1 MKKFKK
7 RAAAI
12 ALSLALAVA
21 AIPTTAFAANTSG
34 SSAQTQVT
42 YTAEASYIVT
52 IPDTLNLTENGG
64 SASAT
69 VTCSHNSLAMSKR
82 VKVSIDTSSTLTSDG
97 NFYLTNT
104 ATGSKVR
111 CCITNHSGVVTA
123 SNSEIDYFNGGET
136 TGNTGGDFSVCV
148 EGVPPDAGEYTG
160 TIYFSITVE

>member
-1 MKKFKK
+1 MRKFKK

-21 AIPTTAFAANTSG
+21 ALPTTAFAASTSG

-52 IPDTLNLTENGG
+52 IPDTLNLSDGG
-64 SASAT
+64 STST
-69 VTCSHNSLAMSKR
+69 TISCTHNSIPMGKR
-82 VKVSIDTSSTLTSDG
+82 VTVAIDTASTFSADG

-104 ATGSKVR
+104 STGNKLR
-111 CCITNHSGVVTA
+111 CVIQNHSGMVTA
-123 SNSEIDYFNGGET
+123 ANSVIDYYEGGET
-136 TGNTGGDFSVCV
+136 TSNTTGELTVAV
-148 EGVPPDAGEYTG
+148 EGVAPDAGDYTG

>member
-1 MKKFKK
+1 MRKFKK

-21 AIPTTAFAANTSG
+21 ALPTTAFAASTSG

-52 IPDTLNLTENGG
+52 IPDTLNLNEGG
-64 SASAT
+64 GGKTGTITCTQNSIAT
-69 VTCSHNSLAMSKR
+69 DKR
-82 VKVSIDTSSTLTSDG
+82 VTVSIDTNSTLTSDG

-104 ATGSKVR
+104 ATGNKLR
-111 CCITNHSGVVTA
+111 CTITNHSGTVSA
-123 SNSEIDYFNGGET
+123 ANSVIEYFNGGET
-136 TGNTGGDFSVCV
+136 TGNTGGEFNVSVD
-148 EGVPPDAGEYTG
+148 GVAPDAGEYTG